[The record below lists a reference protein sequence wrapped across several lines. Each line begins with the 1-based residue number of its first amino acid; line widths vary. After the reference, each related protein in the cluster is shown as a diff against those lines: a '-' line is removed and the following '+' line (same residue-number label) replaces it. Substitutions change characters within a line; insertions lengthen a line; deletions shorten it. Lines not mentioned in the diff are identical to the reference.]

1 MASTASNVTVADT
14 STKIADAD
22 SARKLFTIVNDS
34 AAIVYISLGSAAEM
48 NIGIRLNASGGA
60 YEINETNPFFGEIY
74 GIVSSG
80 TSNVTTMEVK

>member
-1 MASTASNVTVADT
+1 MASTVSNTTVADT
-14 STKIADAD
+14 STKISNAD
-22 SARKLFTIVNDS
+22 SARKILTIVNDS
-34 AAIVYISLGSAAEM
+34 PAIVYIALGAAAEV
-48 NIGIRLNASGGA
+48 NKGIRLNASGGA